1 LQDAAKTAAKA
12 MRSTN
17 SRRSWMSASR
27 SGRSFPR
34 PAASP
39 LLAIIT
45 ALDVLIIDRS
55 DGI

>member
-1 LQDAAKTAAKA
+1 L
-12 MRSTN
+12 MY
-17 SRRSWMSASR
+17 ASS

-39 LLAIIT
+39 LLPIIV

-55 DGI
+55 EEI